1 MNNSVNTGAAPL
13 VHSNDIDLKLHPW
26 ESFLTLYQREMARFM
41 KVIFQTVFTPM
52 INSVLYLLIF
62 GVSLGKAITLDRPV
76 SYLAFLI
83 PGLVMMG
90 VLNNAFQNS
99 SSSIVSG
106 KFSGD
111 LEDLKVVPLTPQM
124 IIWAMSIGGLTRG
137 VLVGLIT
144 FAVGEGFSYIVEHS
158 WLGIANPFWLLFFLV
173 VGGLTFA
180 KLGIA
185 IAFYAKNFD
194 QLSAVSSF
202 VLVPLIYLG
211 GVFFSLHGLHPFWQ
225 GLSRFNPVLY
235 LINGVRYGLL
245 DITDVD
251 ISSAAIISLIFL
263 VIFHILGYQSLK
275 KGDYQRW

>member
-1 MNNSVNTGAAPL
+1 MTPDSTSAQT
-13 VHSNDIDLKLHPW
+13 IDVKLRPW
-26 ESFLTLYQREMARFM
+26 DSFVSLYIREMKRFM
-41 KVIFQTVFTPM
+41 KVIFQTVFTPL
-52 INSVLYLLIF
+52 INSTLYLLIF
-62 GVSLGKAITLDRPV
+62 GVSLGSAITLDHPV

-137 VLVGLIT
+137 LLVGLVT
-144 FAVGEGFSYIVEHS
+144 FAVGEVFSVIVDGTL
-158 WLGIANPFWLLFFLV
+158 LGVAHPFWLMFFLC

-185 IAFYAKNFD
+185 IAFYAKSFD
-194 QLSAVSSF
+194 QLSAVGAF
-202 VLVPLIYLG
+202 VLLPLIYLG
-211 GVFFSLHGLHPFWQ
+211 GVFFSLKGLHPIWQ
-225 GLSRFNPVLY
+225 DISQFNPVLY

-245 DITDVD
+245 GVTDVD
-251 ISSAAIISLIFL
+251 IPRAAVISVVFL
-263 VIFHILGYQSLK
+263 VVFHFLGLRSLRT
-275 KGDYQRW
+275 GDYQRW